1 MGGEGEKG
9 KAVIEGM
16 GMGHAVGIAK
26 GPAKR
31 GDLGVLYFEPI
42 VAARKNG

>member
-26 GPAKR
+26 GPVKR
-31 GDLGVLYFEPI
+31 GDLGGLHFEPI
-42 VAARKNG
+42 EAAEKNG